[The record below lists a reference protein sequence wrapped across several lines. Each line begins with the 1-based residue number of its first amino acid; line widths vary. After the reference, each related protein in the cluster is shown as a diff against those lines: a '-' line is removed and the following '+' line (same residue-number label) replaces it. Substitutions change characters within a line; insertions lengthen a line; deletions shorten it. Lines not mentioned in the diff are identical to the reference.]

1 MDFMA
6 LQWQIFRGSLAK
18 RLFLRALL
26 FTLGM
31 MIISFVQMA
40 NDLGRTEPFLSKNDQ
55 CPLDI
60 VGSNPYVNLT
70 GVMKPVSSFA
80 FRLFATS
87 VPCEENDNL
96 TRSVFKE
103 LMEKRMLASRARV
116 VCVGE
121 GAASAVVLLRDIGV
135 LNAIG
140 VHRHPFFSLWKK
152 RFVYELDLKDSYFD
166 FVFSRSLDRVSVP
179 ALLVL
184 EIERILRPGGIGAM
198 LVGAHAFYSGSLVR
212 SATPVSSF
220 LKSSD
225 VVHVCRVGSF
235 TLVIFKKR
243 FDNVNQLE
251 HYRLPD
257 HCPSITNNKPFLKH
271 IEPLAGNLLGQHK
284 SELSFLPKFMNISSR
299 NRLVYINIGAS
310 ELVSSSITEILEP
323 YHRVFPRAFDAYLI
337 DHNTSTLSS
346 YVRKPGV
353 TFVYHPGL
361 LGNYTV
367 PILASDEHL
376 SAPTEENGFEFAHWF
391 QQSITTDDFV
401 VLMMNARAAELK
413 ILFELYETGAI
424 CRIDEL
430 FIHCSDA
437 EFCKDAI
444 CGDCRSLFK
453 GLRKG
458 GVFVHQWWEPGT
470 VF

>member
-1 MDFMA
+1 MDFKA
-6 LQWQIFRGSLAK
+6 LQWQILRGSLAK
-18 RLFLRALL
+18 RMFLRALL

-40 NDLGRTEPFLSKNDQ
+40 NDIGKTEPFLSKSGE

-60 VGSNPYVNLT
+60 VESNPFLNWT
-70 GVMKPVSSFA
+70 GVVKPVSSFA
-80 FRLFATS
+80 LRLFGTS
-87 VPCEENDNL
+87 LRCEENEDLVRN
-96 TRSVFKE
+96 VFKE
-103 LMEKRMLASRARV
+103 LMEKHMLESHSRA

-121 GAASAVVLLRDIGV
+121 GATSAVVLLRDLGV

-152 RFVYELDLKDSYFD
+152 RFVYELDLKDDYFD
-166 FVFSRSLDRVSVP
+166 FIFSRSLDKVSVP

-198 LVGAHAFYSGSLVR
+198 LVGTHAFYSGSLVR

-225 VVHVCRVGSF
+225 VVHVCRIGSF

-251 HYRLPD
+251 HYHLPD

-271 IEPLAGNLLGQHK
+271 MEPLAENRLGQLE
-284 SELSFLPKFMNISSR
+284 SELSFLPKYMNISSR
-299 NRLVYINIGAS
+299 DRLVYINIGAS
-310 ELVSSSITEILEP
+310 ELVSSSITEIFEP
-323 YHRVFPRAFDAYLI
+323 YHRVLPQAFDVYLI

-361 LGNYTV
+361 IGNYTAPV
-367 PILASDEHL
+367 LASDEHL

-391 QQSITTDDFV
+391 EQTISSNNFV

-424 CRIDEL
+424 CRVDEL

-437 EFCKDAI
+437 DYCKDAT
-444 CGDCRSLFK
+444 CGDCRSLFAS
-453 GLRKG
+453 LRKG

-470 VF
+470 LF

>member
-1 MDFMA
+1 MDFKA
-6 LQWQIFRGSLAK
+6 FQWQIFRGSLAK

-40 NDLGRTEPFLSKNDQ
+40 NQLGKTEPFLSKNDE
-55 CPLDI
+55 CPLDFA
-60 VGSNPYVNLT
+60 GSNPYVNLT
-70 GVMKPVSSFA
+70 RVMKPVASLA
-80 FRLFATS
+80 FRLFGTS
-87 VPCEENDNL
+87 LRCKENEDLAKN
-96 TRSVFKE
+96 VFKE
-103 LMEKRMLASRARV
+103 LMEKHMLESRARV

-121 GAASAVVLLRDIGV
+121 GAASAVVLLRDLGI

-140 VHRHPFFSLWKK
+140 VRRHPFFSLWKK
-152 RFVYELDLKDSYFD
+152 RFVYELDLKGDYFD
-166 FVFSRSLDRVSVP
+166 FVFSRSLDKVSVP

-225 VVHVCRVGSF
+225 VVHVCRIGSF

-243 FDNVNQLE
+243 LDNVNQLE
-251 HYRLPD
+251 HYHLPD
-257 HCPSITNNKPFLKH
+257 HCPSIMNNKPFLKR
-271 IEPLAGNLLGQHK
+271 IEPLALNQLGQH
-284 SELSFLPKFMNISSR
+284 ETEISFLPKFMNVSSR
-299 NRLVYINIGAS
+299 NRMVYINIGAS
-310 ELVSSSITEILEP
+310 ELVSSSITEIFKP
-323 YHRVFPRAFDAYLI
+323 YHRVLPRAFDVYLI
-337 DHNTSTLSS
+337 DHNISTLSS

-361 LGNYTV
+361 LGDYTAPV
-367 PILASDEHL
+367 LASDEHL
-376 SAPTEENGFEFAHWF
+376 SAPTEENSFEFARWF
-391 QQSITTDDFV
+391 QQTISANNFV

-424 CRIDEL
+424 CRVDEL
-430 FIHCSDA
+430 FIHCSDT
-437 EFCKDAI
+437 EYCTDAV
-444 CGDCRSLFK
+444 CGDCRSLFE
-453 GLRKG
+453 GLRKS

-470 VF
+470 LI